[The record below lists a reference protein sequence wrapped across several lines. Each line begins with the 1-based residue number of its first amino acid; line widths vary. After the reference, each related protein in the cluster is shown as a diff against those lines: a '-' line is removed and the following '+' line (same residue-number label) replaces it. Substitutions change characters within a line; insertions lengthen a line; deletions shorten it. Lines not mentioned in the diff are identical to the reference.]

1 MLREFAR
8 DHAVY
13 VLSELHPVSDHYLVF
28 DTLLGDGKGR
38 MSLILPRVFF
48 FSFHL
53 TEKNFLVYFS
63 DMLQRYWAV
72 HRDLS

>member
-8 DHAVY
+8 DYTVY
-13 VLSELHPVSDHYLVF
+13 VLSELHPVSDHYLVL
-28 DTLLGDGKGR
+28 DTFLGDGKGR
-38 MSLILPRVFF
+38 MSLVLPMIFF

-53 TEKNFLVYFS
+53 TKKNFLVYFS

-72 HRDLS
+72 YRNLS